1 MEKVY
6 SGPKALTEYIL
17 YQSKHK
23 ANKSIIILLVQGI
36 LAGMY
41 ISIGAIGFLKVVAAT
56 EDPGIGLMMGAFV
69 FPVGII
75 AILLMQAELFTSD
88 SMVMIAVY
96 DGRTKIYKI
105 LSILVLIIFA
115 NLIGSVFFAYMTK
128 ASGIFNE
135 KTMNLLIDKAIH
147 KVQMPIGQLFASS
160 ILCNLLVCTGVC
172 LAYSCREEIAKV
184 VVLWL
189 SIAVFVISGTEHVVA
204 NMYYLF
210 TAYFGGADITLVPI
224 FTHLGIAA
232 IGNFVGGGIIVSGIN
247 YMLAYKDIEKHNT
260 SRSSLTKK
268 S

>member
-23 ANKSIIILLVQGI
+23 ANKTFIILLIQGI
-36 LAGMY
+36 LAGAY

-56 EDPGIGLMMGAFV
+56 QDPGIGLMMGAFV

-75 AILLMQAELFTSD
+75 AILLMQAELYTSD

-96 DGRTKIYKI
+96 DGRTKINKI

-115 NLIGSVFFAYMTK
+115 NLIGSMFMAYLTNV
-128 ASGIFNE
+128 AGIFNE
-135 KTMNLLIDKAIH
+135 KTMSLVVEKALH
-147 KVQMPIGQLFASS
+147 KIEMPIGQLFASA
-160 ILCNLLVCTGVC
+160 ILCNILVCTGVC

-210 TAYFGGADITLVPI
+210 TAYFSGAQMSLVAI

-232 IGNFVGGGIIVSGIN
+232 IGNFIGGGVIVSGIN
-247 YMLAYKDIEKHNT
+247 YMLAYKDIEKT
-260 SRSSLTKK
+260 TVRK
-268 S
+268 